1 MLMNAKQFC
10 SETGWPLKTIRR
22 MCRTGQLE
30 HWQRGRVYL
39 LNKDETLVRLE
50 LFKNQNIPAQV
61 SDLPRQR
68 KCRITAL
75 PDAGF
80 DGYSSRAERMNN
92 GKRLGQITAR
102 LSRL

>member
-39 LNKDETLVRLE
+39 LNKDG
-50 LFKNQNIPAQV
+50 PAQAAQV
-61 SDLPRQR
+61 QDHG
-68 KCRITAL
+68 A
-75 PDAGF
+75 AGRRF
-80 DGYSSRAERMNN
+80 
-92 GKRLGQITAR
+92 
-102 LSRL
+102 

>member
-1 MLMNAKQFC
+1 MVISAKQFC
-10 SETGWPLKTIRR
+10 AETGWPLKTIRR

-30 HWQRGRVYL
+30 HWQ
-39 LNKDETLVRLE
+39 
-50 LFKNQNIPAQV
+50 AQV

-80 DGYSSRAERMNN
+80 DGYSSRAERMKALLL
-92 GKRLGQITAR
+92 GKKK
-102 LSRL
+102 

>member
-1 MLMNAKQFC
+1 MVISAKQFC
-10 SETGWPLKTIRR
+10 AETGWPLKTIRR

-39 LNKDETLVRLE
+39 LNKDV
-50 LFKNQNIPAQV
+50 
-61 SDLPRQR
+61 PRQR

-80 DGYSSRAERMNN
+80 DGYSSRAERMKALLL
-92 GKRLGQITAR
+92 GKKK
-102 LSRL
+102 

>member
-80 DGYSSRAERMNN
+80 DGYSSRAERMKALLLGKTKKAN
-92 GKRLGQITAR
+92 GG
-102 LSRL
+102 

>member
-39 LNKDETLVRLE
+39 LNKDAPVLMG
-50 LFKNQNIPAQV
+50 
-61 SDLPRQR
+61 
-68 KCRITAL
+68 TA
-75 PDAGF
+75 AGP
-80 DGYSSRAERMNN
+80 SE
-92 GKRLGQITAR
+92 
-102 LSRL
+102 

>member
-39 LNKDETLVRLE
+39 LNKDAA
-50 LFKNQNIPAQV
+50 QAAQV
-61 SDLPRQR
+61 QDHG
-68 KCRITAL
+68 A
-75 PDAGF
+75 AGRRF
-80 DGYSSRAERMNN
+80 
-92 GKRLGQITAR
+92 
-102 LSRL
+102 

>member
-50 LFKNQNIPAQV
+50 LFKNQNIPAQGPGFGPAQAAQV
-61 SDLPRQR
+61 QDHG
-68 KCRITAL
+68 A
-75 PDAGF
+75 AGRRF
-80 DGYSSRAERMNN
+80 
-92 GKRLGQITAR
+92 
-102 LSRL
+102 

>member
-39 LNKDETLVRLE
+39 LNKD
-50 LFKNQNIPAQV
+50 
-61 SDLPRQR
+61 
-68 KCRITAL
+68 
-75 PDAGF
+75 
-80 DGYSSRAERMNN
+80 GYSSRAERMKALLLGKTKKAN
-92 GKRLGQITAR
+92 GG
-102 LSRL
+102 

>member
-1 MLMNAKQFC
+1 MVISAKQFC
-10 SETGWPLKTIRR
+10 AETGWPLKTIRR

-39 LNKDETLVRLE
+39 L
-50 LFKNQNIPAQV
+50 AQV

-80 DGYSSRAERMNN
+80 DGYSSRAERMKALLL
-92 GKRLGQITAR
+92 GKKK
-102 LSRL
+102 

>member
-39 LNKDETLVRLE
+39 
-50 LFKNQNIPAQV
+50 AQV

-80 DGYSSRAERMNN
+80 DGYSSRAERMKALLLGKTKKAN
-92 GKRLGQITAR
+92 GG
-102 LSRL
+102 

>member
-39 LNKDETLVRLE
+39 LNKDA
-50 LFKNQNIPAQV
+50 QAAQV
-61 SDLPRQR
+61 QDHG
-68 KCRITAL
+68 A
-75 PDAGF
+75 AGRRF
-80 DGYSSRAERMNN
+80 
-92 GKRLGQITAR
+92 
-102 LSRL
+102 